1 MRYSIVIRTLNE
13 EKYLQ
18 KLIDCIKKQKI
29 SAQDNIEIILVDSGS
44 TDKTLEIEKKNHLK
58 ILFIKKEIFSF
69 GRSLN
74 IGCMES
80 SGELLVFISGHCIP
94 IGTDW
99 LLNLC
104 STLRDGS
111 SHYNYGRQ
119 EGVDTSYYSE
129 QQHFKKFFPINDKTN
144 FFNGFF
150 CNNANSAIKK
160 NVWKKYKFNEKITA
174 LEDMYLAQQIKRNKM
189 RVSYIPEANV
199 KHIHHENFYQIKN
212 RYERESIALKWVI
225 PNLKITFFEFIKI
238 FILYIFSDFFDAIKE
253 KILIKNF
260 YSILLYRFAMSYGS
274 YIGNHKTSELS
285 ERSKKIYF
293 YPRNKK
299 IKR

>member
-18 KLIDCIKKQKI
+18 DLIDCINKQKI
-29 SAQDNIEIILVDSGS
+29 SSEDEIEIILVDSGS
-44 TDKTLEIEKKNHLK
+44 TDQTLKIAEQNHLK

-74 IGCMES
+74 IGCKAS
-80 SGELLVFISGHCIP
+80 SGEVLVFISGHCIP
-94 IGTDW
+94 IGSTW
-99 LLNLC
+99 LTNLC
-104 STLRDGS
+104 SSLKDGS
-111 SHYNYGRQ
+111 SDYNYGRQ
-119 EGVDTSYYSE
+119 VGVDTSYYSE
-129 QQHFKKFFPINDKTN
+129 KQHFKKFFPLNNKTN

-160 NVWKKYKFNEKITA
+160 KIWKKYKFDERITA
-174 LEDMYLAQQIKRNKM
+174 LEDMYLAQQIKRHGMK
-189 RVSYIPEANV
+189 VSYQPEANV
-199 KHIHHENFYQIKN
+199 MHIHHENFYQIKN
-212 RYERESIALKWVI
+212 RYEREALALRWVI

-238 FILYIFSDFFDAIKE
+238 FFLYIFSDFSSAIKE
-253 KILIKNF
+253 KILMKNIF
-260 YSILLYRFAMSYGS
+260 SIILYRLAMSYGS
-274 YIGNHKTSELS
+274 YVGNHKNIELS

-299 IKR
+299 